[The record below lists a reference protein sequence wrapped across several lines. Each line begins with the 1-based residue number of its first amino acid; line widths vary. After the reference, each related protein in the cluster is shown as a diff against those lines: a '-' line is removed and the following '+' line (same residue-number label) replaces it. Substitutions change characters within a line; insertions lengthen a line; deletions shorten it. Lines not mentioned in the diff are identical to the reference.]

1 MRSIVAMLLV
11 ANGGPYSFFFE
22 AVCSTGEITLLIEK
36 RKDSRMDEELLM
48 KEEGKKG
55 RQTVSVLYVYDSSSA
70 LSTHALT
77 QNVRVPSTGCIL
89 FHSVRKFLPK

>member
-1 MRSIVAMLLV
+1 MFSDCFVSASFVIDRCDASSCQWVGRTL
-11 ANGGPYSFFFE
+11 FFFE

-48 KEEGKKG
+48 KEGEKKG

-70 LSTHALT
+70 LSAH
-77 QNVRVPSTGCIL
+77 
-89 FHSVRKFLPK
+89 